1 MLRLF
6 ALLLLLANAGYFA
19 WSQGHLR
26 PLGWGPMEQHE
37 PERLRQQV
45 EPDKLRVLT
54 PPPGAPTADTS
65 GAPEPTA
72 APQASAAA
80 APAPAA
86 TTCHTLTGL
95 SPAQADALQAAL
107 GQAGLGSGRFS
118 REEVVLPERWI
129 VYIGKFPSA
138 DLMNRKKTE
147 LRSLKVDFREVGA
160 PALQPGLALGT
171 YSTEAAAQT
180 ALQDVGRAGVRSAK
194 VAREREESRSVGF
207 KLPALTANERA
218 TVEGLGAPLA
228 GKSLAPC

>member
-26 PLGWGPMEQHE
+26 TLGWGPMEQHE

-45 EPDKLRVLT
+45 EADKLRVIT
-54 PPPGAPTADTS
+54 PPPSTPAADTTA
-65 GAPEPTA
+65 APEPATT
-72 APQASAAA
+72 PQAQASTPGT
-80 APAPAA
+80 PAG
-86 TTCHTLTGL
+86 TCHTLAGL
-95 SPAQADALQAAL
+95 SPAQADVLQAAL

-129 VYIGKFPSA
+129 VYIGKFPST

-160 PALQPGLALGT
+160 PALQPGQALGT

-207 KLPALTANERA
+207 KLPALTPTEST

-228 GKSLAPC
+228 GKALAPC